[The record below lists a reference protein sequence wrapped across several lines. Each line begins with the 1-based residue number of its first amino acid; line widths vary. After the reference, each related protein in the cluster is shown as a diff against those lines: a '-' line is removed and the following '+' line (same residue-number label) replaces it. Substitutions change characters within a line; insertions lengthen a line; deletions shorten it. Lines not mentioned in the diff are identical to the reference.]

1 MFPRRS
7 MLVVFQPISVKPW
20 VDVKKLGKKMHY
32 ISVPSSV
39 RIMVWEGQAPS

>member
-1 MFPRRS
+1 MFSRS
-7 MLVVFQPISVKPW
+7 MLVVFQPISEKPW
-20 VDVKKLGKKMHY
+20 VDVKKLGKMHY